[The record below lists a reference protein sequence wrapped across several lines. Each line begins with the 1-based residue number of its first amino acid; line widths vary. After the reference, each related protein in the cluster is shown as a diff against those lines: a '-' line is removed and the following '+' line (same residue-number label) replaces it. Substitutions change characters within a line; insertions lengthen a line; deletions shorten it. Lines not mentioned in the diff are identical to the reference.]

1 MSKNTSVFDVD
12 GKPSIGTSLPLAI
25 QHLLAMIIGNIT
37 PCIVV
42 ANLNLPDMGGPLSS
56 ADTTLLIQSGLLIAG
71 IATLIQLYPV
81 WKFGA
86 RLPMIM
92 GISFGYIPTLISVGT
107 AYGIAAMFGA
117 QLVGGITAVIVG
129 IFIKPLR
136 KYFPAVVAGTVVLTI
151 GLSLYTVA
159 LNYVGGGNPAKGNL
173 NLVKAIEYN
182 TGKNTDIKPE
192 DKEKIKGL
200 LSDDGSMTEGFKK
213 AVLSN
218 GFVKSDVKGLV
229 SESKELTP
237 EIQEKLE
244 GSIPYLQKTSFGSV
258 QNWILAAVTLLVV
271 LICNQFGK
279 GYFKLANILIG
290 ILAGYAVALAMGMVS
305 FETVTSAG
313 WIALPKFRPF
323 GMAFPIPA
331 VVSMVIIYIVN
342 SIQAVGD
349 FTGTTMGGMGRQVT
363 DEELSG
369 GIMGSGLSSAVSSFF
384 GGLPIATY
392 SQNVGIVATTKVVS
406 RFVFAVAAIFML
418 VAGLIPKFGGL
429 MTTIPQ
435 AVLGGATITVFGSI
449 TMTGIK
455 VIIEDELSLRN
466 TTIVGLAV
474 AIGMGISLV
483 PEVLSQFPDWVR
495 IVFGGSAVTI
505 ATIIA
510 FVLNIAL
517 PKKSLAEE
525 QAERDALEAS
535 KKVAK

>member
-42 ANLNLPDMGGPLSS
+42 ANLNLPDMGGPLSG

-71 IATLIQLYPV
+71 LATLIQLYPV

-92 GISFGYIPTLISVGT
+92 GVSFGYIPTLISIGS

-117 QLVGGITAVIVG
+117 QLVGGITAILVG
-129 IFIKPLR
+129 MFIKPLR
-136 KYFPAVVAGTVVLTI
+136 KYFPPVVAGTVVLTI

-159 LNYVGGGNPAKGNL
+159 LGYVGGGNPSKGNL
-173 NLVKAIEYN
+173 ALIEQIQTEVKDSTLTDELKTNIM
-182 TGKNTDIKPE
+182 KNSFI
-192 DKEKIKGL
+192 
-200 LSDDGSMTEGFKK
+200 
-213 AVLSN
+213 
-218 GFVKSDVKGLV
+218 KSDVKELV
-229 SESKELTP
+229 SESKEMTP
-237 EIQEKLE
+237 EIQDKLE
-244 GSIPYLQKTSFGSV
+244 GSVPYLQKTSFGSV

-271 LICNQFGK
+271 LVCNQFGK

-305 FETVTSAG
+305 FETVTNASR
-313 WIALPKFRPF
+313 IALPKFRPF

-331 VVSMVIIYIVN
+331 VISMVIIYIVN

-363 DEELSG
+363 DDELSG

-466 TTIVGLAV
+466 TTIVGLAI

-483 PEVLSQFPDWVR
+483 PESLSQFPDWVK

-510 FVLNIAL
+510 FVLNIVL
-517 PKKSLAEE
+517 PQKSLADE

-535 KKVAK
+535 KKSAK